1 MSKDSI
7 RWFDSYYSYED
18 NDKSKDLKKR
28 AEKGEISVS
37 SLIYS
42 TTIKKIKTLF
52 EVMPSYKQSFFQ
64 ALCQIDDE
72 AERQERQIV

>member
-1 MSKDSI
+1 MCRKDSI
-7 RWFDSYYSYED
+7 RWFDSYKSYED

-42 TTIKKIKTLF
+42 TTIKKIKTF

-72 AERQERQIV
+72 AERQERQNV